1 MKKGDVIK
9 KLLWCSILIVA
20 VIVLNFFL
28 PRLLPGSPL
37 RALGGLGAD
46 DMGLTRIER
55 ERIYEAYDLHL
66 PMYQQFGAYLVSLFT
81 WELGTSFS
89 RRMPITSILASALPW
104 TVLLSLSS
112 TVLSLVLGSLL
123 GSLSIRLRQKGR
135 DVPLILSVA
144 LIGSLP
150 TFWLGMVLIAIFG
163 VNLGILPIFGGY
175 SMWSGYTGIQRVVDV
190 LRHMI
195 LPVVTMSV
203 GSLMI
208 FFTTMRAGLLSVLG
222 EDYVKLAEL
231 RGLSKRRILFFYQ
244 WRNAIIPV
252 FTVLMLHLGFIL
264 SGSIVIEAVFS
275 YPGLGLVLY
284 EAVLARDYPLMQYS
298 FLFIAIS
305 VIIMNLIADL
315 TYPFLDPRIRKI

>member
-1 MKKGDVIK
+1 LKKGDVIK

-20 VIVLNFFL
+20 VIVINFFL

-37 RALGGLGAD
+37 RALGALGAD

-55 ERIYEAYDLHL
+55 ERIYEAYGLHL

-81 WELGTSFS
+81 WDLGTSFS
-89 RRMPITSILASALPW
+89 RRVPITSILASALPW

-123 GSLSIRLRQKGR
+123 GSLSVRLRQKGR
-135 DVPLILSVA
+135 DVPLILLVA

-175 SMWSGYTGIQRVVDV
+175 SMWRGYTGIQRVLDV

-208 FFTTMRAGLLSVLG
+208 FFTTMRVGLLSVLG

-231 RGLSKRRILFFYQ
+231 RGLSRRRVLFFYQ

-315 TYPFLDPRIRKI
+315 TYPFLDPRIRKA